1 MTTDIDAV
9 MLGGELTISETLRVL
24 ASRAIDPRIDD
35 AEAFAQH
42 NLVLLLV
49 HRPTGV
55 EIDLSLGWT
64 DFERSSIATSEM
76 TKFGRT
82 LLPMA
87 RPEDLVVFKAIAARP
102 KDVEDAVAL
111 LLMHPNIDLAATRR
125 RVAELA
131 ALAES
136 PELLEGLEAMIA
148 TAARATE

>member
-49 HRPTGV
+49 HRPTG
-55 EIDLSLGWT
+55 
-64 DFERSSIATSEM
+64 EM

-131 ALAES
+131 TLAES